1 LISKTSKK
9 EKKLPSY
16 LSPDTQTRINTA
28 GCTGCDIEIR
38 VKGLLSEVW
47 SDWFEGL
54 TIERKDNGEMV
65 LSGNI
70 VDQSA
75 LMGVLNKLNRLN
87 LTILSLN
94 EVKNKNQKEKK

>member
-1 LISKTSKK
+1 MNSKK
-9 EKKLPSY
+9 EKTLPSY
-16 LSPDTQTRINTA
+16 LSPDTQTGVNTT

-54 TIERKDNGEMV
+54 MIEQKANGEMV
-65 LSGNI
+65 LSGHI

-87 LTILSLN
+87 LTLISLN
-94 EVKNKNQKEKK
+94 EVQNKKQKEKK